1 MSYFPLTEEDRKQ
14 MLSEIGVKSFDELI
28 GKVPAGLRKPAI
40 DLPPGVSEF
49 ELKQY
54 LENILSQNQ
63 TAREMLSFL
72 GAGSYDHYIPSAVRH
87 IISRGEFYTAY
98 TPYQPEAS
106 QGTLQAIYEFQSTV
120 CALYGMDCA
129 NASM

>member
-28 GKVPAGLRKPAI
+28 GKVPAVLRNPAI
-40 DLPPGVSEF
+40 DLPQGVSEF

-87 IISRGEFYTAY
+87 IISRGEFIRPIRRISPKPARARYRRFLSIKA
-98 TPYQPEAS
+98 
-106 QGTLQAIYEFQSTV
+106 
-120 CALYGMDCA
+120 
-129 NASM
+129 